1 MKLFQVCFDQCD
13 VFGFWNLIY
22 KHANI
27 YEIVYLAVYFH
38 TVALVIIELLY
49 ILIGKLMLQIVLD
62 PILSTTLLR
71 NYLGHSVPIKL
82 ISHDE
87 PLQET
92 CFSVSGNA
100 PKLTNGKVEL

>member
-1 MKLFQVCFDQCD
+1 M
-13 VFGFWNLIY
+13 IY
-22 KHANI
+22 KHANM

-38 TVALVIIELLY
+38 TVALLIIELLY
-49 ILIGKLMLQIVLD
+49 ILVSKLMLQIVLG

-87 PLQET
+87 PVTRNLF
-92 CFSVSGNA
+92 FSFRKCA
-100 PKLTNGKVEL
+100 

>member
-1 MKLFQVCFDQCD
+1 M
-13 VFGFWNLIY
+13 IY

-38 TVALVIIELLY
+38 TVALLIIELLY
-49 ILIGKLMLQIVLD
+49 ILVSKLMLQIVLG

-87 PLQET
+87 PVTRNLF
-92 CFSVSGNA
+92 FSFRKCA
-100 PKLTNGKVEL
+100 